1 MAHLKEIVDRIN
13 TISATRQ
20 MTNTVKMVSMT
31 KLHKAQQQ
39 LSSFKTYK
47 ERCHGMLMSL
57 LKCGGIKHP
66 LLKHGHQVLR
76 KTLLI
81 VIASDRGM
89 CGSFNK
95 NVFSTA
101 GQYIK
106 DIIQDDPTA
115 TIDVLTVGKK
125 AMQFSKKY
133 NVTSINQYINLINEL
148 DRSRTLTTYCMEAFQ
163 RHVYSDI
170 VACYTSFKHATKQQA
185 VITNLL
191 PIVKSMDNESSCH
204 NIDYAIYE
212 PSVQVLFGKLV
223 QIELDNQIKS
233 MLLESITSEHTIRV
247 MNMGKASDNANE
259 LLQQLHLTYN
269 RTRQALITNALAE
282 ITSGAEALKG

>member
-31 KLHKAQQQ
+31 KLYKAQQQ
-39 LSSFKTYK
+39 LSSFKVYK
-47 ERCHGMLMSL
+47 ERCHDMFMSL
-57 LKCGGIKHP
+57 LKCNGIKHA
-66 LLKHGHQVLR
+66 LLEHGHQAPR

-89 CGSFNK
+89 CGAFNK
-95 NVFSTA
+95 NVFSIA

-106 DIIQDDPTA
+106 NIIQSEPTA
-115 TIDVLTVGKK
+115 TVDVLNIGKK
-125 AMQFSKKY
+125 ATQFSKKY
-133 NVTSINQYINLINEL
+133 NVASINQYVNLINEP
-148 DRSRTLTTYCMEAFQ
+148 DRSRTLTTYCVEAFQ
-163 RHVYSDI
+163 RHTYSHI

-191 PIVKSMDNESSCH
+191 PIVKSMDNEACH
-204 NIDYAIYE
+204 SMDYAIHE
-212 PSVQVLFGKLV
+212 PNVQVLFEKLV

-233 MLLESITSEHTIRV
+233 MLLESVTSEHTIRV
-247 MNMGKASDNANE
+247 MNMGKSSDNANE

>member
-31 KLHKAQQQ
+31 KLYKAQQQ
-39 LSSFKTYK
+39 LSLFKAYK
-47 ERCHGMLMSL
+47 EQCHDMFMSL
-57 LKCGGIKHP
+57 LKCDGIKHA
-66 LLKHGHQVLR
+66 LLEHGHQVLR

-106 DIIQDDPTA
+106 DIIQDEPTA
-115 TIDVLTVGKK
+115 TIDVLTVGRK

-133 NVTSINQYINLINEL
+133 NVTSINQYVNLINEP

-185 VITNLL
+185 VITSLL
-191 PIVKSMDNESSCH
+191 PIVKSMDNEACH
-204 NIDYAIYE
+204 NMAYAIHE
-212 PSVQVLFGKLV
+212 PSVQILFEKLV

>member
-31 KLHKAQQQ
+31 KLYKAQQQ
-39 LSSFKTYK
+39 LSLFKAYK
-47 ERCHGMLMSL
+47 EQCHDMFTSL
-57 LKCGGIKHP
+57 LKSNGIKHA
-66 LLKHGHQVLR
+66 LLKPDHQVPR

-95 NVFSTA
+95 NVFNTA

-106 DIIQDDPTA
+106 DIIQGEPTA
-115 TIDVLTVGKK
+115 TIDVLNIGKK
-125 AMQFSKKY
+125 AMQFFKKY
-133 NVTSINQYINLINEL
+133 SVASINQYVNLINKP
-148 DRSRTLTTYCMEAFQ
+148 DHSKALTTYCIEAFQ
-163 RHVYSDI
+163 RHTYSNI
-170 VACYTSFKHATKQQA
+170 VVCYTAFKHATKQQA
-185 VITNLL
+185 TIMHLL
-191 PIVKSMDNESSCH
+191 PILKPVDYEASHS
-204 NIDYAIYE
+204 IDYAIYE
-212 PSVQVLFGKLV
+212 PSAQILFEKLV

-233 MLLESITSEHTIRV
+233 MLLESVTSEHTIRV
-247 MNMGKASDNANE
+247 MNMGKSSDNANE

-282 ITSGAEALKG
+282 ITGGAEALKG

>member
-20 MTNTVKMVSMT
+20 MTSTVKMVSMT
-31 KLHKAQQQ
+31 KLYKAQQQ
-39 LSSFKTYK
+39 LSSFKAYK
-47 ERCHGMLMSL
+47 ERCHDIFTSL
-57 LKCGGIKHP
+57 LKCDGIKHA
-66 LLKHGHQVLR
+66 LLEHGHQVPR

-106 DIIQDDPTA
+106 GVIQNEPTA

-133 NVTSINQYINLINEL
+133 NVTSINQYVNLINEP
-148 DRSRTLTTYCMEAFQ
+148 DRSRTLTTYCVEAFQ

-185 VITNLL
+185 VIANLL
-191 PIVKSMDNESSCH
+191 PIVKSMDNETCH
-204 NIDYAIYE
+204 NTDYAIYE
-212 PSVQVLFGKLV
+212 PSVQVLFEKLV

-233 MLLESITSEHTIRV
+233 MLLESVTSEHTIRV
-247 MNMGKASDNANE
+247 VNMGKSSDNANE